1 MSFSLFDT
9 ADLERGL
16 DLCSLRTNVISSNIA
31 NAKTPGYQ
39 ARAVVF
45 EEQMQRL
52 NGDTGPSASA
62 PKIVKHP
69 VVESTGARVDIIS
82 EMASLSKNQI
92 LYSAYSGEITRVFS
106 NLEWILDN
114 TK

>member
-16 DLCSLRTNVISSNIA
+16 DLCSLRTSVISNNIA
-31 NAKTPGYQ
+31 NAKTPDFQ

-45 EEQMQRL
+45 EEQMEFAS
-52 NGDTGPSASA
+52 GKSTESA
-62 PKIVKHP
+62 PRAELVKKP
-69 VVESTGARVDIIS
+69 VIENTGAPVDIIS

-92 LYSAYSGEITRVFS
+92 LYTAYSNEITRVFS
-106 NLEWILDN
+106 NLKWILDN
-114 TK
+114 TR